1 MLTQSLKS
9 PYQVGG
15 SLPPTAPTYVQRR
28 ADATLQQQL
37 LEGHLCY
44 VFNARQMG
52 KSSLRVH
59 TMTVLSQLG
68 VHSVAIDLTAIG
80 SQQITIDQWYAAI
93 AASLVRGL
101 ALPIALGQWWRSQAH
116 LPPVARLAELIDQVV
131 LPSLAAPLVV
141 FIDEIDS
148 ILGLAFQTNDFFAL
162 IRTCFNRRADNPAYQ
177 RLTFALFGVATPSA
191 LVADKTCTPFNIGQ
205 AIALEGFT
213 LAEAQPLVTALK
225 PWVSDPQPVLER
237 VLYWTG
243 GQPFL
248 TQKLCHLLV
257 TAAGQSSQTA
267 AAWVDDLVQRH
278 IIENWELHDEPEHL
292 KTIRDRL
299 WHQPHRLGQRLGFYQ
314 QVLEQGAVASEGS
327 LDLAELLLLG
337 LVERRGGYLQV
348 KNPIYRAVF
357 SPAWVRQQLNDLRPY
372 AAPLNAWVAS
382 DYTDESRLLRG
393 QALQETLTWAEHQRL
408 SPLDYRF
415 LAASQALDQREA
427 LARLEADR
435 LVEVEARLA
444 VEHQRRLEQ
453 QRHLDQQRLLL
464 GTVTIALVAATGLGF
479 VARRQYRQAT
489 QNEANAIV
497 RSAEALHSSQQS
509 FEALLEAIRGQ
520 QRLRQLPGSDP
531 ALQAQAD
538 AILERI
544 VLSIHQK
551 NRLTGH
557 RAAVLATSF
566 NPSPDYAGQIAT
578 AGVDATI
585 HLWQSDGTLFKTLI
599 GHQAAIRALAY
610 TPNGRHLASAG
621 DDGTVRLWTA
631 TGELKSTIETPIR
644 GIWSMAISPDGTA
657 LLVGGSGNQVEA
669 FSLAEDAS
677 GALSGERIGQFQ
689 HPGEVTG
696 IRAIAYSSRKD
707 AIAIGG
713 NDNTISM
720 WRPDGQYLGRLE
732 GHSAPV
738 HTLAFNPA
746 GDRLL
751 SGSLDKTIKLW
762 TLDGTLLKTLVHHRA
777 PVKAIAWSANGQE
790 FVSASWDKT
799 LALWSAS
806 GTLLTTLEGHS
817 AAVWGVAYSPDGATI
832 ASAGA
837 DNQVLL
843 WQPHSPFY
851 HKLQGLSSLA
861 LGAVFSPSGQT
872 LATAG
877 SNQLLTLINP
887 ASATVKSFQA
897 HRAGITRLALHPTQ
911 PWLTSASED
920 TTLKL
925 WDFDG
930 NLKQTIGGHDAA
942 LLGVAWHP
950 SGQELVASTVTGQLY
965 RRAADGS
972 AIAQWVGAAAPIWD
986 VAYSPDGAQFATA
999 SNDGK
1004 LRLWSREGDL
1014 LHTLEHGSAVWRVA
1028 YSPDSRWIATG
1039 SGDNTAR
1046 LWRPDGTL
1054 VATLRGH
1061 QAAVWGVAFSPDG
1074 SLLATA
1080 SIDETVKLWSLNCLS
1095 GQLCPR
1101 GGLTQPT
1108 PALINTLKQHN
1119 SGVRSVAFNRE
1130 GTVLASVGDDETV
1143 VFWKTEPIL
1152 SLDPLAYGCA
1162 WATDYLQTNSG
1173 IAERDRRLCQGL
1185 KPEPKS
1191 RP

>member
-1 MLTQSLKS
+1 MLTQPLKS

-28 ADATLQQQL
+28 ADAMLQQL
-37 LEGHLCY
+37 LLEGQFCY

-59 TMTVLSQLG
+59 TMAALNQLG

-80 SQQITIDQWYAAI
+80 SQQITIGQWYAAI

-101 ALPIALGQWWRSQAH
+101 SLPIALGQWWRSRAH
-116 LPPVARLAELIDQVV
+116 LPSVARLAELIEQVV
-131 LPSLAAPLVV
+131 LPSLAAPLVI

-148 ILGLAFQTNDFFAL
+148 ILGLAFPTDDFFAL
-162 IRTCFNRRADNPAYQ
+162 IRTCYNRRADNPAYQ

-225 PWVSDPQPVLER
+225 PWFSDPQSVLER

-248 TQKLCHLLV
+248 TQKLCHLAV
-257 TAAGQSSQTA
+257 NAAASQA
-267 AAWVDDLVQRH
+267 NQAVAAWVDALVQHH
-278 IIENWELHDEPEHL
+278 IIDDWELHDEPEHL

-299 WHQPHRLGQRLGFYQ
+299 WHQPHRLGQRLGLYQ
-314 QVLEQGAVASEGS
+314 QVLEQGAVASDNS
-327 LDLAELLLLG
+327 LDLSELLLLG

-357 SPAWVRQQLNDLRPY
+357 SPTWVRQQLNDLRPY

-382 DYTDESRLLRG
+382 GYADESRLLRG
-393 QALQETLTWAEHQRL
+393 QALQETLAWAEHQRL

-427 LARLEADR
+427 LARVEVDR

-444 VEHQRRLEQ
+444 AEHQRRLEQ
-453 QRHLDQQRLLL
+453 QRHLDRQRLLL
-464 GTVTIALVAATGLGF
+464 GAATIALVAATGLGF

-489 QNEANAIV
+489 QNEAAAIV

-509 FEALLEAIRGQ
+509 FEALLETIRGQ
-520 QRLRQLPGSDP
+520 QRLRQLPGRSP
-531 ALQAQAD
+531 ALQTQAD

-557 RAAVLATSF
+557 RAAVLAASF
-566 NPSPDYAGQIAT
+566 NPNPDYAGQIAT

-585 HLWQSDGTLFKTLI
+585 NLWQSDGTLIKTLT
-599 GHQAAIRALAY
+599 GHQAAIRTLAY
-610 TPNGRHLASAG
+610 TPDGRYLASAG
-621 DDGTVRLWTA
+621 DDGTIRLWTA
-631 TGELKSTIETPIR
+631 TGELKRTIETSIR
-644 GIWSMAISPDGTA
+644 GIWSMAISPDGAA
-657 LLVGGSGNQVEA
+657 LLVGGSGNQVKV
-669 FSLAEDAS
+669 FSLSE
-677 GALSGERIGQFQ
+677 GLSGKNIGQFQ

-696 IRAIAYSSRKD
+696 IRAVAYSPRGD

-713 NDNTISM
+713 NDNTISL
-720 WRPDGQYLGRLE
+720 WRPSGQYLRTLK

-738 HTLAFNPA
+738 HTLAFSPT

-751 SGSLDKTIKLW
+751 SGSLDKTIGLW
-762 TLDGTLLKTLVHHRA
+762 TVEGTLLKTLVHHKA
-777 PVKAIAWSANGQE
+777 PVKEVAFSPSGQE

-851 HKLQGLSSLA
+851 QKLQGLSSLA
-861 LGAVFSPSGQT
+861 LGAVFSPDGQT

-877 SNQLLTLINP
+877 SNQYLTLIST
-887 ASATVKSFQA
+887 ASATVKSFAA
-897 HRAGITRLALHPTQ
+897 HQAGITRLALHPTQ
-911 PWLTSASED
+911 PWLISASED

-925 WDFDG
+925 WDFEG
-930 NLKQTIGGHDAA
+930 NLKQIIGGHDAA

-965 RRAADGS
+965 RWAANGS
-972 AIAQWVGAAAPIWD
+972 AIARWSGASAPIWD

-1054 VATLRGH
+1054 VATLPGH
-1061 QAAVWGVAFSPDG
+1061 QAAVWGVAFSPHG
-1074 SLLATA
+1074 SLLVTA
-1080 SIDETVKLWSLNCLS
+1080 SIDETVKLWSLDCLS
-1095 GQLCPR
+1095 GQWCPPNANS
-1101 GGLTQPT
+1101 QPI
-1108 PALINTLKQHN
+1108 ALVNTLKQHN

-1143 VFWKTEPIL
+1143 VFWNTEPIL
-1152 SLDPLAYGCA
+1152 TLDPLAYGCA
-1162 WATDYLQTNSG
+1162 WVSDYLRTNSG

-1185 KPEPKS
+1185 KPEL
-1191 RP
+1191 

>member
-1 MLTQSLKS
+1 MLTQPLKS

-28 ADATLQQQL
+28 ADAILQQQL
-37 LEGHLCY
+37 LEDHFCY

-59 TMTVLSQLG
+59 TMAALSQLG

-80 SQQITIDQWYAAI
+80 SQHITVDQWYAAI

-101 ALPIALGQWWRSQAH
+101 SLPIALSQWWRGQTH
-116 LPPVARLAELIDQVV
+116 LPPVARLAALIDHV
-131 LPSLAAPLVV
+131 LLPGLAAPLVI

-148 ILGLAFQTNDFFAL
+148 ILGLAFPTDDFFAL

-177 RLTFALFGVATPSA
+177 RLTFALFGVATPND
-191 LVADKTCTPFNIGQ
+191 LMADKARTPFNIGQ

-213 LAEAQPLVTALK
+213 LAEAQPLVESLQ

-237 VLYWTG
+237 VLHWTG

-248 TQKLCHLLV
+248 TQKLCHLIV
-257 TAAGQSSQTA
+257 STVAIQTSA
-267 AAWVDDLVQRH
+267 AAAPWVDQLVQSH
-278 IIENWELHDEPEHL
+278 LIDSWELHDEPEHL
-292 KTIRDRL
+292 KTMRDRL
-299 WHQPHRLGQRLGFYQ
+299 WYQPQRLGQRLGLYQ
-314 QVLEQGAVASEGS
+314 QVLDRGTVAVDNS
-327 LDLAELLLLG
+327 LSQAELLLVG

-372 AAPLNAWVAS
+372 ASALNAWVAS
-382 DYTDESRLLRG
+382 GYTDESRLLRG
-393 QALQETLTWAEHQRL
+393 QALHETLAWAEHQRL
-408 SPLDYRF
+408 GSLDYRF

-427 LARLEADR
+427 LARVEADR
-435 LVEVEARLA
+435 LVEVEARLT

-453 QRHLDQQRLLL
+453 QRHLDHQRLLL
-464 GTVTIALVAATGLGF
+464 GAMTMALVAATGLGF

-489 QNEANAIV
+489 QNEAYAIV

-520 QRLRQLPGSDP
+520 QRLRQSPGSDL
-531 ALQAQAD
+531 ALQAQTN

-544 VLSIHQK
+544 VLGIHQK
-551 NRLTGH
+551 NRLSGH
-557 RAAVLATSF
+557 RAAVLAVSF
-566 NPSPDYAGQIAT
+566 NPGPDRAGQLAT

-585 HLWQSDGTLFKTLI
+585 HLWQPDGTLIATLV
-599 GHQAAIRALAY
+599 GHQATIRTLSY
-610 TPNGRHLASAG
+610 TPDGRYLASAG
-621 DDGTVRLWTA
+621 DDGTIRLWTA
-631 TGELKSTIETPIR
+631 AGAPERIIQTSIR
-644 GIWSMAISPDGTA
+644 GIWSMAISPDGAT

-669 FSLAEDAS
+669 FSL
-677 GALSGERIGQFQ
+677 GGETVGRFQ

-696 IRAIAYSSRKD
+696 IRAVAYSPKGD
-707 AIAIGG
+707 AITLGG
-713 NDNTISM
+713 NNNTISI
-720 WRPDGQYLGRLE
+720 WRPDGQYLDALN

-746 GDRLL
+746 GDRLV

-762 TLDGTLLKTLVHHRA
+762 TLEGTLLKTLVHHKA
-777 PVKAIAWSANGQE
+777 PVKEIAFSPSGQE

-817 AAVWGVAYSPDGATI
+817 AAVWGVAYSPDGTTI

-843 WQPHSPFY
+843 WQPHNPFY
-851 HKLQGLSSLA
+851 QKLQGLSSLA
-861 LGAVFSPSGQT
+861 LGAVFSPDGQT

-877 SNQLLTLINP
+877 SNQYLTLISTAN
-887 ASATVKSFQA
+887 ATVKSLEA
-897 HRAGITRLALHPTQ
+897 HRAGITSLALHPTQ

-920 TTLKL
+920 ATLKL
-925 WDFDG
+925 WDFEG
-930 NLKQTIGGHDAA
+930 NLKQTIGDHDGA

-950 SGQELVASTVTGQLY
+950 SGEELVASTVTGQLY
-965 RRAADGS
+965 RWAADGS
-972 AIAQWVGAAAPIWD
+972 AIADWSGAPAPIWD
-986 VAYSPDGAQFATA
+986 VAYSPDGTQFATA

-1004 LRLWSREGDL
+1004 LRLWSRSGDL

-1028 YSPDSRWIATG
+1028 YSADGSLLATG

-1054 VATLRGH
+1054 VTTLTGH
-1061 QAAVWGVAFSPDG
+1061 QAAVWGVVFSPDG

-1080 SIDETVKLWSLNCLS
+1080 SIDETVKLWSLDCRA

-1101 GGLTQPT
+1101 GVLPQPNT
-1108 PALINTLKQHN
+1108 ALIGTLKQHN

-1143 VFWKTEPIL
+1143 VFWNLEPIL
-1152 SLDPLAYGCA
+1152 TLAPLSYGCDWVA
-1162 WATDYLQTNSG
+1162 DYLRTNSTLKAG
-1173 IAERDRRLCQGL
+1173 DRNLCQGL
-1185 KPEPKS
+1185 ETGL
-1191 RP
+1191 